1 MLEPMINKNPSYQ
14 TFDYRTE
21 EIFEIDTEFDKLDTE
36 QKRRLNTALKQIKEE
51 REREAAECS
60 KNWLCAAIL
69 PVLKNFAKESS
80 SLFTIK
86 TQENGLI
93 IADLKNDC
101 GFHISGE
108 YISVKSI
115 LNLAVHVEIGM
126 RNGSIVLSLTY
137 DCARMGV

>member
-1 MLEPMINKNPSYQ
+1 MLEQMINENPSCQ

-21 EIFEIDTEFDKLDTE
+21 EIFEIDAEFDKLDTE
-36 QKRRLNTALKQIKEE
+36 QKKRLNAALKQIKKE

-60 KNWLCAAIL
+60 KKWIYSAIL
-69 PVLKNFAKESS
+69 PVLKNFAKESR
-80 SLFTIK
+80 SLLTIK

-108 YISVKSI
+108 YIPVKSI
-115 LNLAVHVEIGM
+115 LNMAAHIEIGM
-126 RNGSIVLSLTY
+126 RDGSIVLSLTY
-137 DCARMGV
+137 DCARMEV